1 VNETAPRVSLFV
13 IDPRDRPR
21 TWGDCV
27 EADLGTR
34 ELPCPFVGCRHHLAI
49 DAALSKL
56 REGHRTHKPSIDD
69 PETLDALDALDLDT
83 LVATCSLRVATEGLF
98 NLDSLDEAPES
109 DWDPEFSSPRGG
121 ADCCTLEETGIVLGL
136 TRERV
141 RQIEAK
147 ALGRL
152 RGSARVFAAD
162 LEQGIKRPDLR
173 ASEASLAGLDDALTA
188 ARMKYDPTYAAQRE
202 YHRARAKRA
211 HRTGPAPGPPPLPT
225 ATAQTTAPVRVLEG
239 EERRARIEQI
249 ERENAA
255 RAARKPP
262 RRPFSEVLAEPIPER
277 PLPTIQQTPPPTEI
291 PMQRETTESQAPTQM
306 LAEED
311 ETEVEAEQD
320 DVPPS
325 SKTMSEEDR
334 ALLEQ
339 AIAKAGGSRALS
351 LALGKS
357 KNWASVIKS
366 NDAPLSTRTR
376 TVLNAFLSK
385 KKPGPKPKT
394 SRVHLAN
401 PEDAEKLQPEK
412 LEVASDGLEGK
423 LLALLQPLI
432 EARAE
437 QLVEQH
443 PEVLRARKILDALKA
458 VA

>member
-1 VNETAPRVSLFV
+1 MNETAPRVSLPV

-27 EADLGTR
+27 AADLGTR
-34 ELPCPFVGCRHHLAI
+34 ELPCPFVGCKHHLAPELVLNALHKEHLGKKPAI
-49 DAALSKL
+49 TDAA
-56 REGHRTHKPSIDD
+56 
-69 PETLDALDALDLDT
+69 ALDALEALDVEQ
-83 LVATCSLRVATEGLF
+83 LLATCTLRVASEGLF
-98 NLDSLDEAPES
+98 R
-109 DWDPEFSSPRGG
+109 DPEPITGK
-121 ADCCTLEETGIVLGL
+121 ADCCTLEEASVVLGL
-136 TRERV
+136 TREQV

-173 ASEASLAGLDDALTA
+173 ASEVSLAGLDDALTA
-188 ARMKYDPTYAAQRE
+188 ARLKYDPTYAAQRE

-211 HRTGPAPGPPPLPT
+211 HRTGPAPGPPPLPA

-277 PLPTIQQTPPPTEI
+277 PVPTIQQTPPPTE
-291 PMQRETTESQAPTQM
+291 PVMQRETDAEPQAST
-306 LAEED
+306 ED
-311 ETEVEAEQD
+311 ETEQLDTDAS
-320 DVPPS
+320 S
-325 SKTMSEEDR
+325 SKRMSEEDF

-339 AIAKAGGSRALS
+339 ATAKAGGCRALS

-366 NDAPLSTRTR
+366 NDAPFSTRTR
-376 TVLNAFLSK
+376 FLLNAFLSK
-385 KKPGPKPKT
+385 KKPGPKPKAA
-394 SRVHLAN
+394 RVHLAN

-412 LEVASDGLEGK
+412 LEVTSDGLEGK
-423 LLALLQPLI
+423 LLDLLRPLI
-432 EARAE
+432 EERARTIAA

>member
-1 VNETAPRVSLFV
+1 MNETAPRVSLPV

-27 EADLGTR
+27 AADLGTR
-34 ELPCPFVGCRHHLAI
+34 ELPCPFVGCKHHLAPELVLSALHKKKPAI
-49 DAALSKL
+49 TDAA
-56 REGHRTHKPSIDD
+56 
-69 PETLDALDALDLDT
+69 ALDALEALDVEQ
-83 LVATCSLRVATEGLF
+83 LLATCTLRVASEGLF
-98 NLDSLDEAPES
+98 RDVSGAAESPEEQES
-109 DWDPEFSSPRGG
+109 DWDPEPITGK
-121 ADCCTLEETGIVLGL
+121 ADCCTLEEASVVLGL

-152 RGSARVFAAD
+152 RGSARGLAAD

-173 ASEASLAGLDDALTA
+173 ASEVSLAGLDDALTA
-188 ARMKYDPTYAAQRE
+188 ARLKYDPTYAAQRE

-211 HRTGPAPGPPPLPT
+211 HRTGPAPGPPPLPA

-262 RRPFSEVLAEPIPER
+262 RRPFSEVLAEPPPPR
-277 PLPTIQQTPPPTEI
+277 LNPTIQQTPPPTESN
-291 PMQRETTESQAPTQM
+291 MQRETELQTPT
-306 LAEED
+306 
-311 ETEVEAEQD
+311 EAEIETDAEQLD
-320 DVPPS
+320 AATPL
-325 SKTMSEEDR
+325 KMSNEDR
-334 ALLEQ
+334 ALLEK
-339 AIAKAGGSRALS
+339 AIAKAGGSTKLS
-351 LALGKS
+351 LDLGRS
-357 KNWASVIKS
+357 KTWASVIKS
-366 NDAPLSTRTR
+366 SGVPLAKRTR
-376 TVLNAFLSK
+376 ALLTAYLSG
-385 KKPGPKPKT
+385 KKPGPKPKVAHV
-394 SRVHLAN
+394 RLAN